1 MKERLNKEERELLT
15 GLAIQYGVGIIPEA
29 LDAIEQSRQ
38 AANNGRT
45 TGERSAQD

>member
-38 AANNGRT
+38 AANSERT
-45 TGERSAQD
+45 PGERSAQD

>member
-1 MKERLNKEERELLT
+1 MKKRLNKEERELLT

-38 AANNGRT
+38 AANKGRT
-45 TGERSAQD
+45 EGERSAQD